1 MRHAAAVRAQL
12 GVGLQGWARGDF
24 AFEPG
29 GEGRLLCDFAGG
41 AQAGDEGG
49 GVVAFG
55 VGKVLKVESG
65 LDGWVA
71 AREVEA
77 PLGAG
82 ARDVGRHAEGV
93 DGLVVA
99 EALGVEAEGD
109 LVAVHHYVGGLVRV
123 GGGAAEEETGVGVH
137 GCLVWGHGRVEFPHY
152 NCFGVVEEV
161 GADAGDVVYE
171 GDTQRLELLR
181 GTDAGKEKQARRVDC
196 ASAEDRLLAGVE
208 GEIFT

>member
-12 GVGLQGWARGDF
+12 GVGLQGGPRRDF

-55 VGKVLKVESG
+55 VGKVLEVQSG

-99 EALGVEAEGD
+99 QALGVEAEGD
-109 LVAVHHYVGGLVRV
+109 LVAVHHYVGGLVGV

-152 NCFGVVEEV
+152 DCFGVVEEV

-171 GDTQRLELLR
+171 GDAQGLELLR
-181 GTDAGKEKQARRVDC
+181 GADAGEEKQARGVDC
-196 ASAEDRLLAGVE
+196 AGAEDGFLAGAE
-208 GEIFT
+208 GEMFT